1 MMSINK
7 YSFAKSINKNRQ
19 KPLIIVVDDD
29 KSIKKTAELL
39 KEKLVGSSLK
49 EIQSTIIGRLNDVEM
64 YGHELIQI
72 LVNERYKYF
81 NITSNNRIY
90 TSPVNVLLN
99 YPEFQNI
106 TKFQKI
112 LPALDKSFLSDYFN
126 QNFSHELDEILI
138 GEENA
143 DKILSEC
150 SIVSSPFNQGTVR
163 GRIGVIGPK
172 RIPLRR

>member
-1 MMSINK
+1 MESNWSAVSLATVDTVKI
-7 YSFAKSINKNRQ
+7 SV
-19 KPLIIVVDDD
+19 LIFIVEPDGTSVRNAVPDPV
-29 KSIKKTAELL
+29 TALL
-39 KEKLVGSSLK
+39 LLV
-49 EIQSTIIGRLNDVEM
+49 TATV
-64 YGHELIQI
+64 
-72 LVNERYKYF
+72 
-81 NITSNNRIY
+81 
-90 TSPVNVLLN
+90 PVNVLLN

-172 RIPLRR
+172 RIPYLQIQNILNNFTEIINSAG